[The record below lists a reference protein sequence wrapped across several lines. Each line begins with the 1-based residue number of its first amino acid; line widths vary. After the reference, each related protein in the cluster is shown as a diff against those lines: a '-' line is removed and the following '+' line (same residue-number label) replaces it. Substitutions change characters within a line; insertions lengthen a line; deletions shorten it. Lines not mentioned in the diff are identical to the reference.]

1 MQMLRRLKETDPA
14 AIAKRRRA
22 FMFHFIGLGAS
33 FGLTFVIILSIALVF
48 LQAAMLSTALAATH
62 APAYLHLFIG
72 ILGLGII
79 WAGQF
84 FAGQLYMEFV
94 SRLGQQDR
102 KGTLTPI
109 FIASLETWGI
119 VTFIAFQISLFSV
132 GTLVMVGGAVLHIL
146 GARRKMMQLR
156 GNLPDTRAIPKITS
170 QSEINIG
177 FNELK
182 TAESLEQLEQLS
194 QQCLLALKPGAAVS
208 SDYTSTLIGELMQRK
223 LSAEADE
230 LSLLQLN
237 LSEKD

>member
-14 AIAKRRRA
+14 AIAKRRRSYI
-22 FMFHFIGLGAS
+22 FHFIGLGAS
-33 FGLTFVIILSIALVF
+33 FGLTFVIILSIALVVM
-48 LQAAMLSTALAATH
+48 QAGLLSTALAATH
-62 APAYLHLFIG
+62 APAYLHLLIG

-84 FAGQLYMEFV
+84 FAGQLYMEYV

-109 FIASLETWGI
+109 FIASLEIWGLI
-119 VTFIAFQISLFSV
+119 TFIAFQISLFSV
-132 GTLVMVGGAVLHIL
+132 GTLVIVGGAVLHIL
-146 GARRKMMQLR
+146 GARRKMIQLR
-156 GNLPDTRAIPKITS
+156 GNLPDTKAIPRITS

-177 FNELK
+177 LNELQ

-194 QQCLLALKPGAAVS
+194 RQCLLAMKPGAAVS
-208 SDYTSTLIGELMQRK
+208 SDYTSALIAELMKKK
-223 LSAEADE
+223 LNAEADE

-237 LSEKD
+237 LSEKG